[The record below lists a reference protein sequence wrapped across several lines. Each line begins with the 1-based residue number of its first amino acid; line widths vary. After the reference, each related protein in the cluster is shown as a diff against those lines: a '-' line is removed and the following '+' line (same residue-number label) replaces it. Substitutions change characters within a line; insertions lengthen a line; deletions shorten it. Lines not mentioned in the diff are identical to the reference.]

1 MLPKGVP
8 KDSLIPRLT
17 LEPTGRQIAL
27 EWMLR
32 ARSPSLNVRMSP
44 MWATLSFFEAQMPK

>member
-32 ARSPSLNVRMSP
+32 NHFSLCGR
-44 MWATLSFFEAQMPK
+44 AFTL